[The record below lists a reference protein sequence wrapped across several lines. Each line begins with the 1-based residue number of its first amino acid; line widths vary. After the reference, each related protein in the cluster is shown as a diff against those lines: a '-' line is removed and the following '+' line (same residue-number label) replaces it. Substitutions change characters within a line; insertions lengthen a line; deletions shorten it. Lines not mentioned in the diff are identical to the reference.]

1 MELISVDLNKNMV
14 ELNVEDDSPKNEC
27 VSYRFA
33 NGFFSIQNKW
43 AIGHFVFST
52 LITIFNAF
60 F

>member
-33 NGFFSIQNKW
+33 NGFFSLYKTNGQLGI
-43 AIGHFVFST
+43 S
-52 LITIFNAF
+52 F
-60 F
+60 FQL